1 MLQADRRPSI
11 FNTFFMYIV
20 SSSLAVNR
28 QVNQHFMGLKQI
40 DHGSKDYDV
49 MIQLRYVILRQPLG
63 LSFTEE
69 EIAKEKNNIHIASYD
84 DDEML
89 GCCMLTPLDN
99 DTVQL
104 RQMAVP
110 DKLQGKGI
118 GASIMSFAETLA
130 RDKGYKKI
138 VMHARDTAIGF
149 YEKFGFKQK
158 GTTFLEVN
166 LPHHVMEK
174 KL

>member
-1 MLQADRRPSI
+1 
-11 FNTFFMYIV
+11 
-20 SSSLAVNR
+20 
-28 QVNQHFMGLKQI
+28 MGLKQI
-40 DHGSKDYDV
+40 DHGSKDYDQ

-63 LSFTEE
+63 LSFTQEE
-69 EIAKEKNNIHIASYD
+69 LDKEKNNIHIGSYD

-89 GCCMLTPLDN
+89 GCCMLTPLDSN
-99 DTVQL
+99 TVQL

-130 RDKGYKKI
+130 RDKGYKKMI
-138 VMHARDTAIGF
+138 MHARDTAIGF

-158 GTTFLEVN
+158 GNVFYEVN
-166 LPHHVMEK
+166 LPHHIMEK